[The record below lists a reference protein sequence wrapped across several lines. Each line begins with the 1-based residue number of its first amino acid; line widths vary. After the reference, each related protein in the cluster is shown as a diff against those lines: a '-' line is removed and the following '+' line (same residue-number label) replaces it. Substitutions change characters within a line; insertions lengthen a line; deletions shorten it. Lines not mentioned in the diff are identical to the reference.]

1 MKRTRKKL
9 QLAKAKIN
17 KIWKILKKRNEEIDI
32 ELIDAENKYNLV
44 NNNLKE
50 IQEKLSSLREDK
62 ARKEATIEGIENR
75 KKDLLY
81 TIKNELRIDDASLL
95 LASSNLVDLNKD
107 EYPEIQAIAK
117 SVEDSKKKR
126 VAWLSKF
133 ES

>member
-1 MKRTRKKL
+1 MKGS
-9 QLAKAKIN
+9 KI
-17 KIWKILKKRNEEIDI
+17 E
-32 ELIDAENKYNLV
+32 
-44 NNNLKE
+44 
-50 IQEKLSSLREDK
+50 
-62 ARKEATIEGIENR
+62 
-75 KKDLLY
+75 KDLLY

-117 SVEDSKKKR
+117 SVEDSKRKR